1 MVSWIGAALTF
12 NIFGFVTIIELV
24 FFIFINKLA
33 SKKNESSFE
42 VEKNGAEE
50 ILEDAKTQK

>member
-1 MVSWIGAALTF
+1 MVSWIGAALAF

-42 VEKNGAEE
+42 VEKNETEE

>member
-12 NIFGFVTIIELV
+12 NIFGFATIIELV

-42 VEKNGAEE
+42 VEKNETEE

>member
-24 FFIFINKLA
+24 FVIFINKLA

-42 VEKNGAEE
+42 VEKNGTEE

>member
-12 NIFGFVTIIELV
+12 NIFGFATIIELV

-42 VEKNGAEE
+42 VEKNETEE
-50 ILEDAKTQK
+50 ILEDAKT

>member
-42 VEKNGAEE
+42 VEKNGTEE

>member
-42 VEKNGAEE
+42 VEKNETEE